1 MQILLLGGSA
11 ALLPP
16 PLESRALG
24 RDPDPRG
31 AVLTDPCVLFPPR
44 AALGAWHTRCETNR

>member
-1 MQILLLGGSA
+1 MLLLGGSA

-24 RDPDPRG
+24 WDPPG
-31 AVLTDPCVLFPPR
+31 AVVTDPYALFPPR
-44 AALGAWHTRCETNR
+44 AALGAWHTRCEMNR